1 MNPYASPLLEWDDLA
16 PAPLWP
22 EEAREQLRLPAYGL
36 MVTGVVGAVLASA
49 AMLAALFAPTEPDRA
64 LFSPLVDRSMTL
76 VAGVLLVVVQAGI
89 VRGGWAML
97 HLRAYQEARL
107 GVLLAVISLGGAFL
121 IGLPFGIWALLR
133 LIDGRVRG
141 AFPVDNSGSVV
152 RAEVA

>member
-1 MNPYASPLLEWDDLA
+1 MNPYASPSLEGAELA

-36 MVTGVVGAVLASA
+36 LVTGAVGAVLAAA
-49 AMLAALFAPTEPDRA
+49 AMVAALFAPTEPDRA
-64 LFSPLVDRSMTL
+64 LFSPLIDHWMTL

-89 VRGGWAML
+89 ARGGWAL
-97 HLRAYQEARL
+97 LKLQTYREARW

-121 IGLPFGIWALLR
+121 IGFPFGVWALLL

-141 AFPVDNSGSVV
+141 AFLDSPSGM
-152 RAEVA
+152 